1 MEGFV
6 ISWVRRPQRKRKQD
20 ALDDY
25 KDETATFEKML
36 RLEN

>member
-1 MEGFV
+1 MEGCV
-6 ISWVRRPQRKRKQD
+6 ISWVHRPQRKRKQD